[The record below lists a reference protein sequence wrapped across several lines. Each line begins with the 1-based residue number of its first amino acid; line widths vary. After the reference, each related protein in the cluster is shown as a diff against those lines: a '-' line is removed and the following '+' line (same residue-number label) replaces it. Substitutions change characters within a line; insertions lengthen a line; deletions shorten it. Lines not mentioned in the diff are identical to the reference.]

1 MSAAHQ
7 APVAHQFEEFEQQK
21 EANTLGMWAFLV
33 TEVMFFGGLFMAYTL
48 YRWAYLHDFVAASRT
63 LSIAWG
69 TINTFVL
76 LFSSL
81 TVVLSVRAAQMNNRR
96 GLILWLIV
104 TIILGFA
111 FLGIKGIEY
120 RDKFVHHHVPGPNYQ
135 WHHEGHGPHPAPEEA
150 TSAAQTEAFLQT
162 RHTALFFGLYFV
174 MTGLHAIHMV
184 IGIGVMSW
192 LVVRTYLG
200 HFNSAYY
207 EPIEIGGLYW
217 HFVDIVWIF
226 LFPLLYLIDRS
237 SYHV

>member
-1 MSAAHQ
+1 
-7 APVAHQFEEFEQQK
+7 
-21 EANTLGMWAFLV
+21 
-33 TEVMFFGGLFMAYTL
+33 
-48 YRWAYLHDFVAASRT
+48 
-63 LSIAWG
+63 
-69 TINTFVL
+69 
-76 LFSSL
+76 
-81 TVVLSVRAAQMNNRR
+81 
-96 GLILWLIV
+96 
-104 TIILGFA
+104 
-111 FLGIKGIEY
+111 
-120 RDKFVHHHVPGPNYQ
+120 
-135 WHHEGHGPHPAPEEA
+135 
-150 TSAAQTEAFLQT
+150 
-162 RHTALFFGLYFV
+162 GLYFV